1 MIIGDELSRTQKWRL
16 HYGPVTRVSF
26 YSQVEPSRHS
36 KNDTKKQH
44 QGSSALISSFAF
56 HTGLRSVLCL
66 PLTDGQMKYLTARC
80 LPVPSVNRHQVSLSL
95 SLSHLSLLFLFLF
108 LFLTLLSPSPWPI
121 GRWNIQHP
129 GVCQCPSP
137 LGLWRPHNFV
147 SRWLSSK

>member
-95 SLSHLSLLFLFLF
+95 ALPSLSPLSLSLSLSHSSLSLS
-108 LFLTLLSPSPWPI
+108 LTDWQMKYSTSRCLS
-121 GRWNIQHP
+121 
-129 GVCQCPSP
+129 
-137 LGLWRPHNFV
+137 V
-147 SRWLSSK
+147 SLATRAVAAT